1 MMVTDVYAVI
11 ADGLK
16 ETSPSEW
23 NKRVGLAVSARFTS
37 KEFEEINLN
46 CKLTFCLPIT
56 NRENER
62 EREREREIPMC
73 L

>member
-1 MMVTDVYAVI
+1 MVTDVYAVT

-23 NKRVGLAVSARFTS
+23 NKRVWLAVSARFMS

-46 CKLTFCLPIT
+46 CKLTFFAPIT
-56 NRENER
+56 SRENER

-73 L
+73 